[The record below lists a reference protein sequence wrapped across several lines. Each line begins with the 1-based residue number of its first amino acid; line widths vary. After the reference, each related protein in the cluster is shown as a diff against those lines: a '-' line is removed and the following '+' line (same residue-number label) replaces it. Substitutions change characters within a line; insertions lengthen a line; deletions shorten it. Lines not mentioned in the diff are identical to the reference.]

1 MSFSTLGLHPD
12 LLRTL
17 TQRGHLRPTPIQA
30 SAIPAALAGRDLI
43 GAAVTGSGKTLA
55 YVLPMLQNLLRLLH
69 TEPETPRPVR
79 ALVLVPSRE
88 LALQV
93 SDTFLAYAQALALR
107 VKLVTAVGGVS
118 INPQLMALRGGADV
132 VVATPGRLLD
142 LAARRRLSSSE
153 QAHQRRNDLEQ
164 AHQRRNDLEQ
174 PRQRLRG
181 PEPAHSGLRL
191 DRLQTLV
198 LDEADRLL
206 DEGFADELGRVLG
219 LLPARRQQ
227 WLFSATFGPD
237 AMALARDLLH
247 DPVMI
252 GVMAH
257 GEDGRSG
264 RLPTGH
270 TPSLPSASGP
280 DDRPAATD
288 AVAEAA
294 EATAPAL
301 PATLVQRAI
310 QVDTA
315 QRTPLLRHLIRT
327 EGWTR
332 VLVFVATRHA
342 ADHVAA
348 KLHAAGLRAAALHGE
363 LSQDARSAALAD
375 FRSGAASVLVA
386 TDMAARGLHIEQL
399 PAVVNY
405 ELARSPATHV
415 HRVGRTARQG
425 AAGVAVSFI
434 AADNPAQEAHFR
446 LIEKRQGQRVPRE
459 QVPGFEPAPPTEQGP
474 RATLAASPD
483 TPIAEADTTAAAG
496 AAIAAMH
503 DAPTPR
509 KGLDPNGGIKGRRK
523 SRKDKLREAL
533 AASSERSHRA

>member
-17 TQRGHLRPTPIQA
+17 TQRGHLRPSPIQA
-30 SAIPAALAGRDLI
+30 AAMPAALAGRDLI

-55 YVLPMLQNLLRLLH
+55 YVLPVLQNLLRRLG

-93 SDTFLAYAQALALR
+93 SDTFLAYAQALSLR
-107 VKLVTAVGGVS
+107 VKVVTAVGGVS

-142 LAARRRLSSSE
+142 LAARRRL
-153 QAHQRRNDLEQ
+153 NT
-164 AHQRRNDLEQ
+164 
-174 PRQRLRG
+174 

-237 AMALARDLLH
+237 VMALARDLLH

-257 GEDGRSG
+257 GADGRSG
-264 RLPTGH
+264 WLPTGH
-270 TPSLPSASGP
+270 TPSLRSASGP
-280 DDRPAATD
+280 DHRPAATD
-288 AVAEAA
+288 AVAQAA
-294 EATAPAL
+294 EATAPTL
-301 PATLVQRAI
+301 PPTLVQRAI

-348 KLHAAGLRAAALHGE
+348 KLEAAGLRAAALHGE
-363 LSQDARSAALAD
+363 LSQGARSAALAD
-375 FRSGAASVLVA
+375 FRSGDARVLVA
-386 TDMAARGLHIEQL
+386 TDMAARGLHIDQL

-405 ELARSPATHV
+405 ELARSPATHI

-425 AAGVAVSFI
+425 AQGVAGSFI

-459 QVPGFEPAPPTEQGP
+459 QVPGFEPAAARASAAAPAPPAS
-474 RATLAASPD
+474 ATGS
-483 TPIAEADTTAAAG
+483 TAHRAAG
-496 AAIAAMH
+496 AATH
-503 DAPTPR
+503 DAVTPR

-523 SRKDKLREAL
+523 SRKDKLRESR
-533 AASSERSHRA
+533 AAQAAPAGAAG